1 VGECGCGRGRVRAGE
16 GRRGRVREGACARA
30 RQRAEDYGAPVTSSM
45 TGSEF
50 RTAAMRAA
58 VVGVPARGGRANTP
72 PRVLAALAA
81 SPPPRPRV
89 AKLEGSC
96 TYLTD
101 LRTPAMA
108 GAGGA
113 HVRGEEGARCRLQ

>member
-1 VGECGCGRGRVRAGE
+1 MRVPE
-16 GRRGRVREGACARA
+16 RR
-30 RQRAEDYGAPVTSSM
+30 QSAEDYDAPVTSSM

-89 AKLEGSC
+89 AMFVGGSCSGLTDLTPAIWPGPAGRTSAARRLGAAGCNSRRCGSC
-96 TYLTD
+96 TTG
-101 LRTPAMA
+101 RA
-108 GAGGA
+108 GRDVG
-113 HVRGEEGARCRLQ
+113 RL

>member
-1 VGECGCGRGRVRAGE
+1 MRVPE
-16 GRRGRVREGACARA
+16 RR
-30 RQRAEDYGAPVTSSM
+30 QSAEDYDAPVTSSM

-81 SPPPRPRV
+81 YPPPRPRV
-89 AKLEGSC
+89 AMFVGGSC
-96 TYLTD
+96 SGLTD
-101 LRTPAMA
+101 LTCDMA

-113 HVRGEEGARCRLQ
+113 HVCGEETGRRRLQ

>member
-1 VGECGCGRGRVRAGE
+1 MPE
-16 GRRGRVREGACARA
+16 RR
-30 RQRAEDYGAPVTSSM
+30 QSAEDYDAPVTSSM

-81 SPPPRPRV
+81 SPLPSRNPPGAASSPPSLSAYRPE
-89 AKLEGSC
+89 KTG
-96 TYLTD
+96 
-101 LRTPAMA
+101 
-108 GAGGA
+108 
-113 HVRGEEGARCRLQ
+113 CRSRLAA